1 MYSKVHDTCFSNTNT
16 KSLLIYDNKERHFKS
31 HQRLLSFYWKFVK
44 KTSVY
49 LVKDWVLAC
58 KRKSNISS
66 IAIYIEQ
73 VQITYIGKGYISI
86 KLSSS
91 DYEVKLSQARSNCM
105 KLYSVTRLYY
115 RYKPQFNY
123 KPLKI
128 STQTKKKY
136 KKRIHDYLAFKKK
149 PHWINIFQ
157 DQENVRIY
165 VSKHLSN

>member
-1 MYSKVHDTCFSNTNT
+1 MLFKYKYKKLTNLWQQRKALQKSSKVIEF
-16 KSLLIYDNKERHFKS
+16 LLKIC
-31 HQRLLSFYWKFVK
+31 K